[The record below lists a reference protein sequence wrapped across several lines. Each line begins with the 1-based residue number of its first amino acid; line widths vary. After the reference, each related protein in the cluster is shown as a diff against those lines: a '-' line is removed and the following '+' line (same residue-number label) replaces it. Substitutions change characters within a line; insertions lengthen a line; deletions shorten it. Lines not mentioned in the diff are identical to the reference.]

1 MKQHIVG
8 IICLGVLAAGCAKTP
23 LQPEDKPCD
32 SDNPSFQ
39 YDGMTPYVKYNMFHK
54 EMKRKFLKN
63 PFHQANMFYNQEQ
76 DFYVCPMGQHMEHVT
91 DKKTVSDLGYV
102 SHTSVYKAVD

>member
-39 YDGMTPYVKYNMFHK
+39 YEFGLKY
-54 EMKRKFLKN
+54 
-63 PFHQANMFYNQEQ
+63 
-76 DFYVCPMGQHMEHVT
+76 
-91 DKKTVSDLGYV
+91 
-102 SHTSVYKAVD
+102 